1 MHQLPTTTGGC
12 CSISKIND
20 LVDLRGL
27 IILKEGDEFIP
38 YHQKCSRN
46 EDSENS
52 LGQTRKNQG
61 TENNLNQRNAWLQL
75 PRTRKKPQGTVQF
88 IAKKETASA
97 LERGGRRGG
106 ASSLAAHRARSG
118 RA

>member
-38 YHQKCSRN
+38 YHKKCSRN
-46 EDSENS
+46 EDSEN
-52 LGQTRKNQG
+52 QG
-61 TENNLNQRNAWLQL
+61 TDR
-75 PRTRKKPQGTVQF
+75 PT
-88 IAKKETASA
+88 
-97 LERGGRRGG
+97 
-106 ASSLAAHRARSG
+106 
-118 RA
+118 

>member
-38 YHQKCSRN
+38 YH
-46 EDSENS
+46 
-52 LGQTRKNQG
+52 
-61 TENNLNQRNAWLQL
+61 RNAQE
-75 PRTRKKPQGTVQF
+75 TKT
-88 IAKKETASA
+88 AKI
-97 LERGGRRGG
+97 L
-106 ASSLAAHRARSG
+106 
-118 RA
+118 